1 MVNNFTADQ
10 IGDVIYAKL
19 ENPYLNVQNVL
30 SWTSV
35 VGVSTPNTQGTLNF
49 VATSTTVTGTNTN
62 LNLSSGDRFIVGNE
76 YYTVD
81 QVVDANTFTVIEA
94 PTFTASGLT
103 FYLPEDANNLFTY
116 QYRWSQGEEPGE
128 MSQLLPLTTN
138 NGPYDL
144 LGLNFNPDQPL
155 WIELRL
161 EVDRLSNVNKI
172 TLLSLTY
179 ELSTAAGTIISCPEF
194 CGECVDPYAMTGCA
208 NIIAECTDEMW
219 NPYALNKPSSVYR
232 QITDVSTEM
241 WGHPVK
247 YFRVEPDNR
256 SRDVILKEYSLYNVV
271 ESAELKIMVPGNEFP
286 TREFNYDIFGMG
298 FDDFEIHL
306 TKTQFENA
314 FGIGPSP
321 RSRDYLYFPRI
332 NRMYEVNTVAYA
344 DEFNLDLTYWKL
356 MLRKYE
362 ERTSNIH
369 EDTQVEQELAD
380 LTVGL
385 DEVFGEER
393 QEEFEKVTK
402 PTQYKTVFAEVG
414 DGVRARLHK
423 KLTISDA
430 ELRNQ
435 WTVVSKNNYDLDSTA
450 DKSME
455 LVAYNKVSSLTE
467 EENLAVTIWFRPK
480 LVDTTEQVI
489 IDGYSNQNGLKIT
502 TNGASI
508 KVYLNNG
515 THIFGSALA
524 LENNVWYGLVYN
536 LSNKYRQMSC
546 NLYRLDPNSNR
557 QAPSNSSKTLVS
569 KLNQTKTFTN
579 ARTWGPTKNW
589 MLQPAKLDVTNIRI
603 FGQTIGQ
610 NQQMNVLQQ
619 YVVRDSQLAHVID
632 NAIPSIQLRRYN
644 QSR

>member
-10 IGDVIYAKL
+10 IGDIIYAKL
-19 ENPYLNVQNVL
+19 GSAYQNVERVL
-30 SWTSV
+30 NWTAI
-35 VGVSTPNTQGTLNF
+35 VGVTTPNTRGTLNF
-49 VATSTTVTGTNTN
+49 SAGETTVTGTNTD
-62 LNLSSGDRFIVGNE
+62 LNLASGDQFIVGNE

-81 QVVDANTFTVIEA
+81 QVVNTNTFTVIEA
-94 PTFTASGLT
+94 PTFTASSLT
-103 FYLPEDANNLFTY
+103 FYLPEGENNLFTY
-116 QYRWSQGEEPGE
+116 QYRWSQGDEPGE

-144 LGLNFNPDQPL
+144 LGLTFDPDQPL

-161 EVDRLSNVNKI
+161 EVDKLSNANKI
-172 TLLSLTY
+172 TLLSLEY
-179 ELSTAAGTIISCPEF
+179 ELETAEGTIISCPEF
-194 CGECVDPYAMTGCA
+194 CEECEDPYAMTGCA

-219 NPYALNKPSSVYR
+219 DPYALTKPSSTYR
-232 QITDVSTEM
+232 QLSDVSTEM

-256 SRDVILKEYSLYNVV
+256 SRDVILKEYSLYNVK
-271 ESAELKIMVPGNEFP
+271 ESAELKIMVPDNAFP

-298 FDDFEIHL
+298 FDEFEVHL
-306 TKTQFENA
+306 TKTQFEKA

-369 EDTQVEQELAD
+369 EDTQVEEELAE
-380 LTVGL
+380 LTVGQE
-385 DEVFGEER
+385 EVFGEER
-393 QEEFEKVTK
+393 EEEFENVTK
-402 PTQYKTVFAEVG
+402 PMQYKTVFAEVG
-414 DGVRARLHK
+414 DGIRARIHK
-423 KLTISDA
+423 KLIISDA

-435 WTVVSKNNYDLDSTA
+435 WTVVSKNNYDLDSTP

-467 EENLAVTIWFRPK
+467 VENLAITIWFRPK
-480 LVDTTEQVI
+480 QVDTAEQVI

-502 TNGASI
+502 TNGSSI
-508 KVYLNNG
+508 KVYLNNDVH
-515 THIFGSALA
+515 TFGSVLG
-524 LENNVWYGLVYN
+524 LEKNVWYGLVYN
-536 LSNKYRQMSC
+536 LSNKYNQMSC

-557 QAPSNSSKTLVS
+557 QAPSSSSKTLVS
-569 KLNQTKTFTN
+569 KLNQTKSFTN
-579 ARTWGPTKNW
+579 VYTWGPTKNW

-603 FGQTIGQ
+603 FSKTIGQ
-610 NQQMNVLQQ
+610 DQQMNVLQQ
-619 YVVRDSQLAHVID
+619 YVVRDSQLAYVID

>member
-35 VGVSTPNTQGTLNF
+35 VGVSTPNTSGTLNF
-49 VATSTTVTGTNTN
+49 VAASTTVTGTNTN
-62 LNLSSGDRFIVGNE
+62 LNLSSGDQFIVGNE

-219 NPYALNKPSSVYR
+219 DPYALTKPTSVYR
-232 QITDVSTEM
+232 QISDVSTEM

-256 SRDVILKEYSLYNVV
+256 SRDVILKEYSLYNVK

-298 FDDFEIHL
+298 FDEFEIHL
-306 TKTQFENA
+306 TKTQFEKA

-344 DEFNLDLTYWKL
+344 DEFNLELTYWKL

-380 LTVGL
+380 LTVGQ
-385 DEVFGEER
+385 EEIFGEER

-435 WTVVSKNNYDLDSTA
+435 WTVVSKNNYDLDSTP

-502 TNGASI
+502 TNGSSI

-536 LSNKYRQMSC
+536 LSNKYKQMSC

-569 KLNQTKTFTN
+569 KLNQTKSFTN
-579 ARTWGPTKNW
+579 ARTWEPTKNW

-632 NAIPSIQLRRYN
+632 NAIPSIQLRRYS

>member
-49 VATSTTVTGTNTN
+49 TAASPTVTGTNTN
-62 LNLSSGDRFIVGNE
+62 LSLSLGDQFIVGNE

-81 QVVDANTFTVIEA
+81 QIVDANTFTVIEA

-144 LGLNFNPDQPL
+144 LGLNFDPDQPL

-161 EVDRLSNVNKI
+161 EVDRLSNVNRI

-219 NPYALNKPSSVYR
+219 DPYALTKPTSVYR

-256 SRDVILKEYSLYNVV
+256 SRDVILKEYSLYNVK

-298 FDDFEIHL
+298 FDEFEIHL
-306 TKTQFENA
+306 TRTQFQNA

-380 LTVGL
+380 LTVGQ
-385 DEVFGEER
+385 EEIFGEER
-393 QEEFEKVTK
+393 KEEFEKITK

-435 WTVVSKNNYDLDSTA
+435 WTVVSKNNYDLDSTP

-467 EENLAVTIWFRPK
+467 AENLAVTIWFRPK
-480 LVDTTEQVI
+480 LTDTTEQVI

-502 TNGASI
+502 TNGSSI

-515 THIFGSALA
+515 VHIFGSALG

-536 LSNKYRQMSC
+536 LSNKYKQMSC

-557 QAPSNSSKTLVS
+557 QAPSSTSKTLVS
-569 KLNQTKTFTN
+569 KMNQTKTFTN
-579 ARTWGPTKNW
+579 ARTWEPIKNW

-610 NQQMNVLQQ
+610 DQHTNVLQQ

>member
-1 MVNNFTADQ
+1 MVNNFTANQ

-30 SWTSV
+30 SWSSV
-35 VGVSTPNTQGTLNF
+35 VGVSTPNTRGTLNF
-49 VATSTTVTGTNTN
+49 VNAITTVTGTNTN
-62 LNLSSGDRFIVGNE
+62 LNLSSGDQFIVGNE

-81 QVVDANTFTVIEA
+81 QVIDANTFTVTDA

-144 LGLNFNPDQPL
+144 LGLNFDPDQPL

-161 EVDRLSNVNKI
+161 EVDRLSNANEI

-380 LTVGL
+380 LTVGQE
-385 DEVFGEER
+385 EVFGEER

-435 WTVVSKNNYDLDSTA
+435 WTVVSKNNYDLDSTP

-480 LVDTTEQVI
+480 LTDTSDQII
-489 IDGYSNQNGLKIT
+489 IDGHSVQSGLKIA
-502 TNGASI
+502 TNGSSI
-508 KVYLNNG
+508 KVFVNDG
-515 THIFGSALA
+515 MHTFGSALA

-536 LSNKYRQMSC
+536 LSNKYKQMSC

-579 ARTWGPTKNW
+579 PYTWSATKNW

-603 FGQTIGQ
+603 FGQTVGQ
-610 NQQMNVLQQ
+610 DQQMNVLQQ

>member
-62 LNLSSGDRFIVGNE
+62 LNLSSGDQFIVGNE

-81 QVVDANTFTVIEA
+81 QVVDANTFTVTEA

-144 LGLNFNPDQPL
+144 LGLNFDPDQPL

-219 NPYALNKPSSVYR
+219 DPYALTKPTSVYR
-232 QITDVSTEM
+232 QISDVSTEM

-256 SRDVILKEYSLYNVV
+256 SRDVILKEYSLYNVK

-298 FDDFEIHL
+298 FDEFEIHL
-306 TKTQFENA
+306 TKTQFEKA

-344 DEFNLDLTYWKL
+344 DEFNLELTYWKL

-380 LTVGL
+380 LTVGQ
-385 DEVFGEER
+385 EEIFGEER

-502 TNGASI
+502 TNGSSI

-536 LSNKYRQMSC
+536 LSNKYKQMSC

-579 ARTWGPTKNW
+579 ARTWGATKNW

>member
-10 IGDVIYAKL
+10 IGDIIYAKL
-19 ENPYLNVQNVL
+19 ESPYNDIERVL
-30 SWTSV
+30 SWTAT
-35 VGVSTPNTQGTLNF
+35 VGVTTPNTRGTLNF
-49 VATSTTVTGTNTN
+49 VNGSTTITGTNTN
-62 LNLSSGDRFIVGNE
+62 LSLQAGHEFIVGNDT
-76 YYTVD
+76 YTVD
-81 QVVDANTFTVIEA
+81 QIIDANTFTVTSA

-116 QYRWSQGEEPGE
+116 QYRWSQSKEPGE
-128 MSQLLPLTTN
+128 MSELLLLTTN

-144 LGLNFNPDQPL
+144 LGLTFDSTKPL

-179 ELSTAAGTIISCPEF
+179 ELQTSSGTIISCPEF
-194 CGECVDPYAMTGCA
+194 CAECTDPYAMVGCA
-208 NIIAECTDEMW
+208 NIIAECTDDMW
-219 NPYALNKPSSVYR
+219 NPYALTKPTSVYR
-232 QITDVSTEM
+232 QITDISTEM

-247 YFRVEPDNR
+247 YFRVEPDDR
-256 SRDVILKEYSLYNVV
+256 SRDVILREYSLYNVK
-271 ESAELKIMVPGNEFP
+271 EEAEFKVMVPGNEFP
-286 TREFNYDIFGMG
+286 TRQFNYDIFGMG
-298 FDDFEIHL
+298 FDEFEIHV
-306 TKTQFENA
+306 TKTQFESA

-321 RSRDYLYFPRI
+321 RSRDYLYFPKI
-332 NRMYEVNTVAYA
+332 NRMYEVNSVAYA

-369 EDTQVEQELAD
+369 EDTQVEQELSD

-385 DEVFGEER
+385 EEVFGEETK
-393 QEEFEKVTK
+393 QEFEKVTK
-402 PTQYKTVFAEVG
+402 PTQYQTVYSEVG

-435 WTVVSKNNYDLDSTA
+435 WTVVSKNNYDLDSTP

-455 LVAYNKVSSLTE
+455 LVAYNKKSSLAE
-467 EENLAVTIWFRPK
+467 DENLAITIWFRPK
-480 LVDTTEQVI
+480 FTDNTDQTL
-489 IDGYSNQNGLKIT
+489 IDGFSANSGLKIT
-502 TNGASI
+502 TNGSSI
-508 KVYLNNG
+508 KVHTNDT
-515 THIFGSALA
+515 THIFGSSLA
-524 LENNVWYGLVYN
+524 LEQNVWHGLVFN
-536 LSNKYRQMSC
+536 LSNTYKQMSC
-546 NLYRLDPNSNR
+546 SLYRLDPNSNR
-557 QAPSNSSKTLVS
+557 QAPSNSTKTLTS
-569 KLNQTKTFTN
+569 KLNQSKSFTSPYV
-579 ARTWGPTKNW
+579 WPTVKNW
-589 MLQPAKLDVTNIRI
+589 MLMPAKLDVTNIRI
-603 FGQTIGQ
+603 FTKTIGQ
-610 NQQMNVLQQ
+610 DQHMNVLQQ

>member
-19 ENPYLNVQNVL
+19 ENPYLNVQSVL

-35 VGVSTPNTQGTLNF
+35 VGVSTPNTSGTLNF
-49 VATSTTVTGTNTN
+49 VAASTTVTGTNTN
-62 LNLSSGDRFIVGNE
+62 LSLISGDQFIVGNE

-81 QVVDANTFTVIEA
+81 QVVDANTFTVTQA

-116 QYRWSQGEEPGE
+116 QYRWSQGEEAGE

-144 LGLNFNPDQPL
+144 LGLNFDPDQPL

-179 ELSTAAGTIISCPEF
+179 ELSTADGTIISCPEF

-219 NPYALNKPSSVYR
+219 DPYALTKPTSVYR

-247 YFRVEPDNR
+247 YFRVEPDDR
-256 SRDVILKEYSLYNVV
+256 SRDVILKEYSLYNVK

-298 FDDFEIHL
+298 FDEFEIHL
-306 TKTQFENA
+306 TKKKFETA

-321 RSRDYLYFPRI
+321 RSRDYLYFPKM
-332 NRMYEVNTVAYA
+332 NRMYEVSSIAYA

-369 EDTQVEQELAD
+369 EDETVEQELDA
-380 LTVGL
+380 LTTGVE
-385 DEVFGEER
+385 EVFGEER
-393 QEEFEKVTK
+393 QEEFEKITK
-402 PTQYKTVFAEVG
+402 PTQYKTVYAEVS

-435 WTVVSKNNYDLDSTA
+435 WTVVSKNNYDLDSTV

-455 LVAYNKVSSLTE
+455 LVAYNKTSSLTE
-467 EENLAVTIWFRPK
+467 DQNLAITIWFRPK

-489 IDGYSNQNGLKIT
+489 IDGFNNNKGLKIT
-502 TNGASI
+502 TNGSSI
-508 KVYLNNG
+508 KAYINDD
-515 THIFGSALA
+515 TQIFGSGLN
-524 LENNVWYGLVYN
+524 LENNVWYGLVFN
-536 LSNKYRQMSC
+536 LSNTFSQTSC

-557 QAPSNSSKTLVS
+557 QAPSSATKTLVS
-569 KLNQTKTFTN
+569 RLNETKTFTSPYVWP
-579 ARTWGPTKNW
+579 AVKNW
-589 MLQPAKLDVTNIRI
+589 MLMPSKMDATNIRI
-603 FGQTIGQ
+603 FQKTIGQ
-610 NQQMNVLQQ
+610 DQHTNVLQQ

-632 NAIPSIQLRRYN
+632 NAIPSVQLRRYS

>member
-62 LNLSSGDRFIVGNE
+62 LNLSSGDQFIVGNE

-144 LGLNFNPDQPL
+144 LGLNFDPDQPL

-219 NPYALNKPSSVYR
+219 DPYALTKPTSVYR
-232 QITDVSTEM
+232 QISDVSTEM

-256 SRDVILKEYSLYNVV
+256 SRDVILKEYSLYNVK

-298 FDDFEIHL
+298 FDEFEIHL

-380 LTVGL
+380 LTVGQ
-385 DEVFGEER
+385 EEIFGEER

-435 WTVVSKNNYDLDSTA
+435 WTVVSKNNYDLDSTP

-467 EENLAVTIWFRPK
+467 AENLAVTIWFRPK
-480 LVDTTEQVI
+480 LADTSEQVI

-502 TNGASI
+502 TNGSSI

-569 KLNQTKTFTN
+569 KLHQTKSFTN
-579 ARTWGPTKNW
+579 ARTWEPTKNW

>member
-35 VGVSTPNTQGTLNF
+35 VGVSTPNTSGTLNF
-49 VATSTTVTGTNTN
+49 VAASTTVTGTNTN
-62 LNLSSGDRFIVGNE
+62 LNLSSGDQFIVGNE

-144 LGLNFNPDQPL
+144 LGLNFDPNQPL

-219 NPYALNKPSSVYR
+219 DPYALTKPTSVYR
-232 QITDVSTEM
+232 QISDVSTEM

-256 SRDVILKEYSLYNVV
+256 SRDVILKEYSLYNVK

-298 FDDFEIHL
+298 FDEFEIHL
-306 TKTQFENA
+306 TKTQFETA

-321 RSRDYLYFPRI
+321 RSRDYLYFPKM
-332 NRMYEVNTVAYA
+332 NRMYEVSSVAYA

-369 EDTQVEQELAD
+369 EDETVEQELDA
-380 LTVGL
+380 LTTGVE
-385 DEVFGEER
+385 EVFGEER

-435 WTVVSKNNYDLDSTA
+435 WTVVSKNNYDLDSTP

-502 TNGASI
+502 TNGSSI

-524 LENNVWYGLVYN
+524 LETNVWYGLVYN

-557 QAPSNSSKTLVS
+557 QAPSNSSKTLVL
-569 KLNQTKTFTN
+569 KLNQTKSFTN
-579 ARTWGPTKNW
+579 ARTWEPTKNW

-603 FGQTIGQ
+603 FSQTVGQD
-610 NQQMNVLQQ
+610 QQMNVLQQ

-632 NAIPSIQLRRYN
+632 NAIPSIQLRRYS